1 MIVINATAKGESIYY
16 ITVGDDATYRVSA
29 FSLDDALDLVADYL
43 ESHNYTNSY
52 LDNLTIRLA
61 GECSK
66 WLTAEA
72 FAKAHD
78 LVCCGTN
85 KIYIPVTNVK
95 GCPNG

>member
-1 MIVINATAKGESIYY
+1 MIIINATLDGEHTYD
-16 ITVGDDATYRVSA
+16 ITVGESATYRVSA
-29 FSLDDALDLVADYL
+29 FSLDDALDIVADYI

-52 LDNLTIRLA
+52 LDNLTVKLA

-72 FAKAHD
+72 FAKAHN

-85 KIYIPVTNVK
+85 KVYIPITNVK